1 VNGLLGHEWLN
12 VEMRCRH
19 VMYVLFVVGDIF
31 IFCNFRRKRKEV
43 VRRLSGEVNRF
54 VCDIAH

>member
-1 VNGLLGHEWLN
+1 VNSSEVCVNGLLGHEWLN

-31 IFCNFRRKRKEV
+31 IF
-43 VRRLSGEVNRF
+43 
-54 VCDIAH
+54 